1 MHWSVV
7 ERTIHVGH
15 RECINGSNILSLPP
29 SDEAYG
35 RSTSDNGSDEATTT
49 TTTTPSTTSG
59 DGDKWTKQFLYNI
72 WRHNHC
78 DVLWRVHTDTVVH
91 KIHSKL
97 LFLIYMVDRHLW
109 LMLKDINNL
118 ISIAN
123 SNNYSVFICTKTMR
137 KHVFI
142 SLPFYLKIIKT
153 VEQFVN
159 LLM

>member
-59 DGDKWTKQFLYNI
+59 DGDKWTKEFLYNI

-78 DVLWRVHTDTVVH
+78 DVLWHVHTVYCSAQNSF
-91 KIHSKL
+91 KIAISDL
-97 LFLIYMVDRHLW
+97 YGRQA
-109 LMLKDINNL
+109 LMIN
-118 ISIAN
+118 AKR
-123 SNNYSVFICTKTMR
+123 Y
-137 KHVFI
+137 
-142 SLPFYLKIIKT
+142 
-153 VEQFVN
+153 Q
-159 LLM
+159 